1 MVIDLGKKFTMKAI
15 QPQAERLTSI
25 PGEIILND
33 NLSSSPI
40 SQVFLCTFNSTKAVI
55 RLDRPCA
62 SRLAINREH
71 EFKLLKHIE
80 HLRLAPKILFHDASK
95 GILIWEY
102 FEGKE
107 FSLSTNN
114 QNSNLRA
121 LGNSLSK
128 IHEST
133 IFTNSLDVFSES
145 ICLYQIL
152 LENSP
157 HEALASKTLSLYDD
171 LSKDGTNYVLS
182 HNDLNKKNLLWNN
195 QFLFLDWEYAGINHP
210 CFDIASIV
218 KAQNL
223 DEKNLHELLIGY
235 CDSKNLFDYQLVKQW
250 ILFSDLLDEVWKISV
265 SILSLDN

>member
-1 MVIDLGKKFTMKAI
+1 MKAI
-15 QPQAERLTSI
+15 QSQAERLTSI

-107 FSLSTNN
+107 FSRTAKN
-114 QNSNLRA
+114 QGSNLRA
-121 LGNSLSK
+121 LGSSLRS

-133 IFTNSLDVFSES
+133 IFKNSLD
-145 ICLYQIL
+145 IL
-152 LENSP
+152 VTP
-157 HEALASKTLSLYDD
+157 LAFF
-171 LSKDGTNYVLS
+171 N
-182 HNDLNKKNLLWNN
+182 
-195 QFLFLDWEYAGINHP
+195 E
-210 CFDIASIV
+210 
-218 KAQNL
+218 
-223 DEKNLHELLIGY
+223 
-235 CDSKNLFDYQLVKQW
+235 
-250 ILFSDLLDEVWKISV
+250 
-265 SILSLDN
+265 